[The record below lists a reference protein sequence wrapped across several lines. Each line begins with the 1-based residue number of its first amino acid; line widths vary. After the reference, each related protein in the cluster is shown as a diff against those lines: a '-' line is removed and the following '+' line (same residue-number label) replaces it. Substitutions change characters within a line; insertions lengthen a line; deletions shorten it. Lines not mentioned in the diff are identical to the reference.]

1 MAELDRNKIE
11 LIEMYRDNPAAAA
24 RDLLGI
30 DLAPHQRV
38 ILKSMWDCDNVI
50 AVLSRGSGKCV
61 TGDTIV
67 MTNNGFDYIDNLCR
81 RSGEQF
87 GFARARCYKVF
98 GENGFHRPKF
108 RYINEPKKVI
118 KIKTKFGYSI
128 TGVPKHNIRCLC
140 GNEVKWKELGR
151 IKIGDKAIISK
162 DTDYVF
168 YDNYHCRMVD
178 FKHGYRLGYSV
189 KYNKE
194 GRLHY
199 YILRCCNEGLRGFIC
214 GLFDRYSY
222 CDKGETTLFFKT
234 KELARFVHIGL
245 LIYGIVSKLEEDQI
259 TIYPDYFYQ
268 FVEQIS
274 SKIENKLA
282 YYNIVMEHLEKVE
295 HPKYFADEI
304 VGIEVID
311 NVITYDFS
319 FDKDYTFISNGFISH
334 NTFIDGVFSTLRA
347 LLYPGERVGL
357 FSGSFRQAK
366 FIFDEVSKIYD
377 ISSIL
382 RESCEKK
389 PTKMVDQC
397 YLQFKGY
404 NNKPGSIIQC
414 LPLGNGDKIRGARFF
429 TVICDEAAQI
439 PADILDIVIRGMMA
453 TSKNPM
459 EQVRALQEQKR
470 LLAEGKID
478 KIKKLHQNKLVLTST
493 AYYQY
498 NHLWKRVELF
508 VRLLMEKVE
517 KAKQFSERGLDIPE
531 ELKVELRGHDI
542 NNQIPYNVM
551 KDNQRSLITCTY
563 EDMPEGFMNMDSI
576 EEAKIQMPR
585 YQFLMEYCFS
595 SGTPVFTNYGFK
607 NIENVNIGDLVL
619 THNGRFMPV
628 TNKYERKYTG
638 KMFDIIPFG
647 YSSGYSVTDGHRFY
661 TKYGFKSIAQLL
673 RMKKT
678 FMVPLKILNGN
689 NNIDMT
695 KYCNSYLLSCVNNE
709 DYIYPITGKSSLKN
723 GDRGTDKIFKSSI
736 RRFINLDYHLGIV
749 IGYYVSEGSI
759 GSHGKQ
765 INFSLDGHID
775 KTLCHFIKELC
786 DSIYYSF
793 GIKPHKHIIN
803 NVCIVNINS
812 VILCEFFKKI
822 CPGVSDTKI
831 VDPNILFSNEMFMKG
846 YLTGYWHG
854 DGCINK
860 KPQAVA
866 GCVNK
871 ELLSQIMLVLS
882 YFGFPSSIRKS
893 SDSCIKKI
901 NGVDR
906 NIKECWS
913 LTMKGNTSL
922 LFDNFINNKNNVL
935 NNNVFKNEM
944 IKNDEGLFY
953 FKIKKHSE
961 RFVEDE
967 IVYNLS
973 VKEDESYCI
982 PTATCHNC
990 SLFPADSDGF
1000 FPMSVLDKA
1009 RLHGEFACCESL
1021 KKEDGWIN
1029 IMACDPARSGDNFA
1043 IAIVRANKET
1053 KKIRLVRV
1061 FTYNKKPFPFMHL
1074 EIRKLLN
1081 QFSINE
1087 LVIDSGGGGRTIR
1100 DLLADK
1106 GACPPG
1112 EDIILQID
1120 FEEHRYLKGKKILRL
1135 VEFSDYE
1142 WLSNANNNMLLG
1154 LQNGTFQIASEKG
1167 KLKNISGDYDENSI
1181 EEEMRREI
1189 DRTIEEIQNI
1199 VVTRTNVGRM
1209 HWDTPHRNQR
1219 KDRYSAV
1226 LMGYDAAYYYI
1237 DNLTKPQKLISGF
1250 WM

>member
-585 YQFLMEYCFS
+585 YQFLMEYC
-595 SGTPVFTNYGFK
+595 
-607 NIENVNIGDLVL
+607 
-619 THNGRFMPV
+619 
-628 TNKYERKYTG
+628 
-638 KMFDIIPFG
+638 
-647 YSSGYSVTDGHRFY
+647 
-661 TKYGFKSIAQLL
+661 
-673 RMKKT
+673 
-678 FMVPLKILNGN
+678 
-689 NNIDMT
+689 
-695 KYCNSYLLSCVNNE
+695 
-709 DYIYPITGKSSLKN
+709 
-723 GDRGTDKIFKSSI
+723 
-736 RRFINLDYHLGIV
+736 
-749 IGYYVSEGSI
+749 
-759 GSHGKQ
+759 
-765 INFSLDGHID
+765 
-775 KTLCHFIKELC
+775 
-786 DSIYYSF
+786 
-793 GIKPHKHIIN
+793 
-803 NVCIVNINS
+803 
-812 VILCEFFKKI
+812 
-822 CPGVSDTKI
+822 
-831 VDPNILFSNEMFMKG
+831 
-846 YLTGYWHG
+846 
-854 DGCINK
+854 
-860 KPQAVA
+860 
-866 GCVNK
+866 
-871 ELLSQIMLVLS
+871 
-882 YFGFPSSIRKS
+882 
-893 SDSCIKKI
+893 
-901 NGVDR
+901 
-906 NIKECWS
+906 
-913 LTMKGNTSL
+913 
-922 LFDNFINNKNNVL
+922 
-935 NNNVFKNEM
+935 
-944 IKNDEGLFY
+944 
-953 FKIKKHSE
+953 
-961 RFVEDE
+961 
-967 IVYNLS
+967 
-973 VKEDESYCI
+973 
-982 PTATCHNC
+982 

-1009 RLHGEFACCESL
+1009 RSHGEFACCESL